1 MLIHVFCL
9 NFFGKNL
16 AKVLRGVV
24 LLFAFVIGIVQ
35 HLFNSQQEVE
45 GCLGQNF
52 VVEAQ
57 AY

>member
-1 MLIHVFCL
+1 VFCL